1 MRPSVALNLHREAVR
16 ALVAAHKVVNP
27 RVFGSVA
34 YGEDTEESDLDLLVD
49 AVDSTSF
56 YDLSRLQDQLEAL
69 LGKKVDVVTSGGL
82 SKYIRKQVLE
92 TAIPL

>member
-1 MRPSVALNLHREAVR
+1 MRPSVALDLHRDAVR
-16 ALVAAHKVVNP
+16 ALVAAHKLVNP

-49 AVDSTSF
+49 AIPGTSF
-56 YDLSRLQDQLEAL
+56 LDLDDLQKKLETL

-82 SKYIRKQVLE
+82 SKYIRTQVLE
-92 TAIPL
+92 TAVPL

>member
-1 MRPSVALNLHREAVR
+1 MRPSAALDLYREEVR

-49 AVDSTSF
+49 AVPGTSF
-56 YDLSRLQDQLEAL
+56 FDLDNLQEKLESL
-69 LGKKVDVVTSGGL
+69 LGKKVDVITSGGL
-82 SKYIRKQVLE
+82 SKYIRAQVLE